1 MRIIAH
7 RANLDGSNPL
17 TENSPEQID
26 KAISMG
32 FDVEIDIRYD
42 ITTQT
47 LHLGHDDP
55 EYQITWYW
63 LGSRRDHLWIH
74 CKNLEALSEFSRA
87 TSGFNYFWHQND
99 FYTLTST
106 NKIWTYPGHPYT
118 SRSVIV
124 MPETYMNKE
133 NLPNL
138 IAYDCYGVCTD
149 YPLLIKQ

>member
-1 MRIIAH
+1 MKIIAH
-7 RANLDGSNPL
+7 RANLDGPNPL

-32 FDVEIDIRYD
+32 FDVEIDIRYN

-47 LHLGHDDP
+47 LHLGHDSPD
-55 EYQITWYW
+55 YQITWYW
-63 LGSRRDHLWIH
+63 LGSRRDYLWVH
-74 CKNLEALSEFSRA
+74 CKNLDALYEFSRA

-99 FYTLTST
+99 DYTLTSG
-106 NKIWTYPGHPYT
+106 NKIWTYPGQPYT
-118 SRSVIV
+118 PRSIVV
-124 MPETYMNKE
+124 MPESCMSKE